1 MSGKRLRAAASF
13 MLYLT
18 PSAAKALE
26 SLWKREQSRNPERR
40 VTKSEVI
47 RELIVSEMALDP
59 R

>member
-1 MSGKRLRAAASF
+1 MSGKRLRASSSF

-26 SLWKREQSRNPERR
+26 ALWKQEQACNPERK

-47 RELIVSEMALDP
+47 RELIVSAANGT
-59 R
+59 

>member
-1 MSGKRLRAAASF
+1 

-26 SLWKREQSRNPERR
+26 SLWKREQGRNPERK

-47 RELIVSEMALDP
+47 RELIVSAAHGT
-59 R
+59 